1 MNQLHLETKN
11 VSPASSRTVR
21 LCFYEPRAEN
31 EHWLNRLVASVGNH
45 YVSHVEIMF
54 EDDMAAS
61 IFADETVFFRKRS
74 YANPYYRIKAF
85 TVGSKSYDQMYR
97 FAQSCS
103 EQQKSF
109 SNAKMFCGP
118 ICGYRG
124 SSDNTFCSEFVTHTL
139 QVGGIPFA
147 MRMDAGRSTPSALL
161 GHMNAIET
169 VCFDS
174 TAFKLDLALRIA

>member
-1 MNQLHLETKN
+1 MTQIQLKTKD
-11 VSPASSRTVR
+11 VSDASPRTIR
-21 LCFYEPRAEN
+21 LCFYEPRAAN
-31 EHWLNRLVASVGNH
+31 EHWLNRFVASVGSH

-61 IFADETVFFRKRS
+61 IFADETVFFKKRS

-85 TVGSKSYDQMYR
+85 TVAAKSYHLMYQ
-97 FAQSCS
+97 FAQRCA

-109 SNAKMFCGP
+109 SNCKMFCGP
-118 ICGYRG
+118 LIGYRG
-124 SSDNTFCSEFVTHTL
+124 SSDRTFCSEFVTHTL
-139 QVGGIPFA
+139 QVGGVPFA
-147 MRMDAGRSTPSALL
+147 MKMDAGRSTPSALL

-174 TAFKLDLALRIA
+174 TAFKLDLALRIS